1 MIQSIVSDDALVTV
15 FNDSLPRPRS
25 ASRNAV
31 CHVLKHVAATYPGTA
46 ECYFVP
52 GMRSQSPLVC

>member
-46 ECYFVP
+46 EC
-52 GMRSQSPLVC
+52 